1 MKNCATGLS
10 VRFFR
15 VIIPI
20 RTRACCSSTGRTL
33 TSGRLGWT
41 ASQLPADFPS
51 SAIPHDWPW
60 RHSREDQARARVI
73 FTGSGTQGTCNP
85 INLWTTERSLEAE
98 LAFPSALSRG
108 AETEFLDPALA
119 RGFSKAAR
127 AISISQSGL
136 CYFPWRHRAEGL
148 ER

>member
-1 MKNCATGLS
+1 MLLFNGQDLDL
-10 VRFFR
+10 
-15 VIIPI
+15 
-20 RTRACCSSTGRTL
+20 RTL
-33 TSGRLGWT
+33 GLDGFPAAGRL
-41 ASQLPADFPS
+41 SFFCDLPRLAVAAFKRGS
-51 SAIPHDWPW
+51 GA
-60 RHSREDQARARVI
+60 ARVT